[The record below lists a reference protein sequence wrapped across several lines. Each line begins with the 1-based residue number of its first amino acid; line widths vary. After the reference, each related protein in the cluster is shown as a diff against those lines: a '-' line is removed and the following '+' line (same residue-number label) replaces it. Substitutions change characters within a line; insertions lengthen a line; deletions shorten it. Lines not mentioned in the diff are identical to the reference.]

1 MSISSILT
9 SIPSPDISFI
19 ELGPLRIHFYALFIL
34 TGIILA
40 LLLTEA
46 RLRSRGAESGIAL
59 DISLWAIP
67 FGILGGRFFHVITH
81 PNDYFFAGA
90 DLLAVFRI
98 WEGGLAI
105 YGALIFGSLGAY
117 IGARQAGIRFLSYL
131 DAVAPGVL
139 LAQAVGRWG
148 NYFNNELFGLPTDL
162 PWGLEISSSNP
173 AYPAGLPDGVLFH
186 PTFLYESI
194 WSLAGV
200 ALLLAVDK
208 KFNLRWGKMIGL
220 YLVYYSIG
228 RIWVEAIRIDP
239 SEILLGLRI
248 NIWSAI
254 AGILVGLAILII
266 QSRRHTGLE
275 ASVYRPGKE
284 PKAPTEEPGA
294 AESADSE
301 GTPNNMETDSASR
314 VESEK

>member
-1 MSISSILT
+1 MSISRIVS

-19 ELGPLRIHFYALFIL
+19 ELGPLRLHFYALFIL

-40 LLLTEA
+40 LILTEA
-46 RLRSRGAESGIAL
+46 RLRSRGAEAGLAL

-81 PNDYFFAGA
+81 PNDYFFPGA

-105 YGALIFGSLGAY
+105 YGALIFGSLGAF
-117 IGARQAGIRFLSYL
+117 IGARQAGIRFFSYL

-139 LAQAVGRWG
+139 LAQAIGRWG

-162 PWGLEISSSNP
+162 PWGLEIASSNP

-200 ALLLAVDK
+200 ALLLAADR

-254 AGILVGLAILII
+254 AGILVGLAILVI

-275 ASVYRPGKE
+275 SSVYRPGKE
-284 PKAPTEEPGA
+284 PKVLRNEPEE
-294 AESADSE
+294 AESADSGATE
-301 GTPNNMETDSASR
+301 NNAGVESDSK

>member
-1 MSISSILT
+1 MKSFILL
-9 SIPSPDISFI
+9 SIPSPDVSYI
-19 ELGPLRIHFYALFIL
+19 ELGPLRIHFYAMFIL
-34 TGIILA
+34 AGIILA
-40 LLLTEA
+40 LILTES

-67 FGILGGRFFHVITH
+67 LGILGGRFFHVVTH
-81 PNDYFFAGA
+81 PNDYFFPGA

-105 YGALIFGSLGAY
+105 YGALIFGSIGAA
-117 IGARQAGIRFLSYL
+117 IGARAAGIKFTSYL

-148 NYFNNELFGLPTDL
+148 NYFNNELFGTPTDL
-162 PWGLEISSSNP
+162 PWGLEISSNNP
-173 AYPAGLPDGVLFH
+173 AYPAGLPEGVLFH

-200 ALLLAVDK
+200 ALLLAADR
-208 KFNLRWGKMIGL
+208 KFNLRWGKMMGL

-228 RIWVEAIRIDP
+228 RVWIEAIRIDP
-239 SEILLGLRI
+239 SEIFLGLRV

-254 AGILVGLAILII
+254 AGIALGLAIVLI
-266 QSRRHTGLE
+266 QSRRHPGLE
-275 ASVYRPGKE
+275 DSVYKPGR
-284 PKAPTEEPGA
+284 APAVSTPVVEQVPQ
-294 AESADSE
+294 AEVQDRESDASNDE
-301 GTPNNMETDSASR
+301 GNKLVSD
-314 VESEK
+314 K

>member
-1 MSISSILT
+1 VNISTIVT
-9 SIPSPDISFI
+9 AIPSPDISFI
-19 ELGPLRIHFYALFIL
+19 ELGPFRIHFYALFIL

-40 LLLTEA
+40 LILTES
-46 RLRSRGAESGIAL
+46 RLRARGAEAGLAL

-67 FGILGGRFFHVITH
+67 SGILGGRFFHVITH

-105 YGALIFGSLGAY
+105 YGALMFGALGAL
-117 IGARQAGIRFLSYL
+117 IGARQSGIKFTSYL

-173 AYPAGLPDGVLFH
+173 AYPAGLPEGVLFH

-200 ALLLAVDK
+200 ALLLAADK
-208 KFNLRWGKMIGL
+208 KFNLRWGKMLGL
-220 YLVYYSIG
+220 YLIYYSIG
-228 RIWVEAIRIDP
+228 RVWVEAIRIDP
-239 SEILLGLRI
+239 SEIILSLRI

-254 AGILVGLAILII
+254 AGIAVGLAILIV

-275 ASVYRPGKE
+275 SSVYRPGRE
-284 PKAPTEEPGA
+284 PKAPVLEGEPAVSLDANAVPIIPDG
-294 AESADSE
+294 DSP
-301 GTPNNMETDSASR
+301 TR

>member
-1 MSISSILT
+1 MNKFLISA
-9 SIPSPDISFI
+9 IPSPDVSFI

-40 LLLTEA
+40 LVLTES

-59 DISLWAIP
+59 DVSLWAIP
-67 FGILGGRFFHVITH
+67 FGILGGRFFHVLTH
-81 PNDYFFAGA
+81 PNDYFFQGA

-105 YGALIFGSLGAY
+105 YGALIFGALGAF
-117 IGARQAGIRFLSYL
+117 IGARASGIKFTSYL

-148 NYFNNELFGLPTDL
+148 NYFNNELFGTPTDL
-162 PWGLEISSSNP
+162 PWGLEISRSNP

-200 ALLLAVDK
+200 ALLLAADRRM
-208 KFNLRWGKMIGL
+208 NLRWGKMLGL
-220 YLVYYSIG
+220 YLVYYSVG
-228 RIWVEAIRIDP
+228 RVWIEAIRIDP
-239 SEILLGLRI
+239 SEIVLGLRI

-254 AGILVGLAILII
+254 FGIAVGLAIILI
-266 QSRRHTGLE
+266 QSRRHPGLE
-275 ASVYRPGKE
+275 DSVYRPGKQ
-284 PKAPTEEPGA
+284 PASAVLGADKSPAKPTDNA
-294 AESADSE
+294 
-301 GTPNNMETDSASR
+301 GTQNDDGNKLVSD
-314 VESEK
+314 K

>member
-1 MSISSILT
+1 MKNIILI
-9 SIPSPDISFI
+9 SIPSPDVSYI
-19 ELGPLRIHFYALFIL
+19 ELGPLRIHFYAMFIL
-34 TGIILA
+34 AGIVLA
-40 LLLTEA
+40 LILTES

-67 FGILGGRFFHVITH
+67 LGILGGRFFHVVTH

-105 YGALIFGSLGAY
+105 YGALIFGALGAA
-117 IGARQAGIRFLSYL
+117 IGARAAGIKFTSYL

-148 NYFNNELFGLPTDL
+148 NYFNNELFGTPTDL
-162 PWGLEISSSNP
+162 PWGLEISSNNP
-173 AYPAGLPDGVLFH
+173 AYPAGLPEGVLFH

-200 ALLLAVDK
+200 ALLLAADR
-208 KFNLRWGKMIGL
+208 KFNLRWGKMMGL

-228 RIWVEAIRIDP
+228 RVWIESIRIDP
-239 SEILLGLRI
+239 SEILLGLRV

-254 AGILVGLAILII
+254 AGVALGLAIILI
-266 QSRRHTGLE
+266 QSKRHPGLE
-275 ASVYRPGKE
+275 DSVYKPGR
-284 PKAPTEEPGA
+284 APAVSTPVVEQVPQ
-294 AESADSE
+294 AEVQDGESDASNDE
-301 GTPNNMETDSASR
+301 GNKLVSD
-314 VESEK
+314 K

>member
-1 MSISSILT
+1 VSIVNIWT
-9 SIPSPDISFI
+9 SIPSPEISFI
-19 ELGPLRIHFYALFIL
+19 ELGPFRLHFYALFIL

-40 LLLTEA
+40 LILTES
-46 RLRSRGAESGIAL
+46 RLRSRGAEAGLAL

-117 IGARQAGIRFLSYL
+117 IGARQAGIRFVSYL

-200 ALLLAVDK
+200 ALLLALDRR
-208 KFNLRWGKMIGL
+208 FNLRWGKMIGL

-254 AGILVGLAILII
+254 AGILVGLAVLLI

-284 PKAPTEEPGA
+284 PKVPTEVPEV
-294 AESADSE
+294 AELADSE
-301 GTPNNMETDSASR
+301 GTPKNTDADSASR